1 MSSTITVK
9 VATLTSTVTSAKTD
23 SETGLILKWFV
34 ADKAS
39 PPPEG
44 LTQAQTNQY
53 YLDAATAELARYI
66 RQEAQKNRARELR
79 ALQASI
85 DDTAASETQL

>member
-23 SETGLILKWFV
+23 SETGQILKWFV
-34 ADKAS
+34 ADKAT

-44 LTQAQTNQY
+44 LTQAQLNQY
-53 YLDAATAELARYI
+53 YLDAATTELARYI
-66 RQEAQKNRARELR
+66 RQEASKNRLRELR
-79 ALQASI
+79 AQQQSLESQAE
-85 DDTAASETQL
+85 TETQL